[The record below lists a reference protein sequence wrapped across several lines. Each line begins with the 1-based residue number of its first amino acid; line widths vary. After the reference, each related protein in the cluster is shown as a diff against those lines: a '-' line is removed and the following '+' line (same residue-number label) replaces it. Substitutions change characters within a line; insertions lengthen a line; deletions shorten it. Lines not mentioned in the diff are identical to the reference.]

1 MIRLLI
7 VLMIIYYPS
16 ISISSPK
23 DKEYTVGIGD
33 ILEISILQPEQVTK
47 ENAVT
52 PSGEISVPY
61 IGSLK
66 VKGKTISEIQLDI
79 QQRLANGYLKYPIV
93 TVTLLESRSRNFTI
107 SGMVQNAGSY
117 PLGEY
122 TTVLKAIAIAG
133 GLSNYAS
140 GKVVVHRFRKDRPG
154 KNIIKI
160 DIKKVM
166 KGDAEDVVLMS
177 GDYVYVSDWLLSI
190 FNLLL
195 KIVYRAGIW

>member
-1 MIRLLI
+1 MIRLLL

-177 GDYVYVSDWLLSI
+177 GDYVYVSD
-190 FNLLL
+190 
-195 KIVYRAGIW
+195 